1 MRFDRMI
8 EKKQIKEFEV
18 SGRLAKAVTVIVVC
32 IVMCMGCGKKQE
44 EEKAVN
50 IAYFPNITHSQAL
63 LMKNQGD
70 LERELGDGVTVNW
83 TSFNAGPDE
92 VTALFSGDIDIGYI
106 GPIPAISAN
115 VKSKGDVVMISGCS
129 DGGMMLLASPDS
141 GIETVSD
148 LAGRHVAVPQIG
160 NTQHLVFLDLLAENH
175 LATTDAGGD
184 VTVTATAN
192 AYILQLMQNGEIDA
206 ACVPEPWAETLINE
220 CGARVICDENE
231 VWSKGSYPVAVV
243 VARKDFVE
251 ENPDIVEKFLKIHQE
266 MTEYLNGN
274 GKEAM
279 TAINKEIEMVTDK
292 SIVEDILEASLDHI
306 TFNTEV
312 NQETVDDFASICVRE
327 GFTADSPYDGFLQ
340 LE

>member
-1 MRFDRMI
+1 MRFCKREI
-8 EKKQIKEFEV
+8 EKYRYF
-18 SGRLAKAVTVIVVC
+18 AKMAFAGAVC
-32 IVMCMGCGKKQE
+32 LLMCAGCGEKQ
-44 EEKAVN
+44 KQDKSVN

-63 LMKNQGD
+63 MIKNEGT
-70 LERELGDGVTVNW
+70 LEKALGDDVKVNW

-115 VKSKGDVVMISGCS
+115 VKSKGDVVVVSGCS

-141 GIETVSD
+141 GIENVSD
-148 LAGRHVAVPQIG
+148 LAGKNVAVPQIG
-160 NTQHLVFLDLLAENH
+160 NTQHLVFLDLLAEND
-175 LATTDAGGD
+175 LATTEAGGN

-220 CGARVICDENE
+220 CGAKVICDENE

-243 VARKDFVE
+243 VARKEFME
-251 ENPDIVEKFLKIHQE
+251 ENPDIVNKFLKVHE
-266 MTEYLNGN
+266 ETTDYLNGN
-274 GKEAM
+274 AKEAM
-279 TAINKEIEMVTDK
+279 TAINEEIELATDK
-292 SIVEDILEASLDHI
+292 SIAVDILEASLEHI
-306 TFNTEV
+306 TFNSDINADTV
-312 NQETVDDFASICVRE
+312 NAFSEICVRE
-327 GFTADSPYDGFLQ
+327 GFTAESPYEGFLK